1 MGEKR
6 VWIEGAEEEEVENE
20 VENEVEEEEEEV
32 EKEVE
37 EEEEDDGDE
46 GEIRVVKYF
55 LKKED
60 SVAGIG
66 TWIFITE
73 FNFLCSQSLL
83 VQFF

>member
-1 MGEKR
+1 MGERR

-20 VENEVEEEEEEV
+20 VKEDEEEV

-46 GEIRVVKYF
+46 GEIRVVKFF
-55 LKKED
+55 LNKED

-83 VQFF
+83 QFF

>member
-1 MGEKR
+1 MGERR
-6 VWIEGAEEEEVENE
+6 VWIEGA
-20 VENEVEEEEEEV
+20 EEEEV

-46 GEIRVVKYF
+46 GEIRVVKFF

-83 VQFF
+83 QFF